1 MKSSYMLV
9 LKVFPEVLTFI
20 LTDFSSY
27 TSVLNKKK
35 KDCHPPLFRLLCMH
49 VFFSA
54 YNRACKNGVC
64 DISMF
69 RPFCAINK
77 RVEESLD
84 FLQKGFLLFFLTN
97 TAELIFSAYLLKIE
111 VEGNEKNFK
120 GTVIYT

>member
-1 MKSSYMLV
+1 
-9 LKVFPEVLTFI
+9 
-20 LTDFSSY
+20 
-27 TSVLNKKK
+27 
-35 KDCHPPLFRLLCMH
+35 MH

-69 RPFCAINK
+69 WPFCVINK
-77 RVEESLD
+77 RAEESLD

-120 GTVIYT
+120 GTLIYT